1 MGGVDAPIA
10 LTWSKEEG
18 KMGLM
23 AQLLSPLTAVSV
35 TTSEI
40 KVSRERDRSCDVTYL
55 ITWFLVKRK
64 RIIES
69 YMLHSESYTRRI
81 RSLIQA

>member
-10 LTWSKEEG
+10 LTWSKGEG

-55 ITWFLVKRK
+55 ITWFLVKSK
-64 RIIES
+64 IIES
-69 YMLHSESYTRRI
+69 YMLYSESYTRRI
-81 RSLIQA
+81 RSLIQV